1 MIIRIDSTKIIYLP
15 LYPKIYNNE
24 KNNRNNYCLFSY
36 CFNKPN
42 VWTKK
47 VKQPKYLENKVFVIG
62 MNESGKKDV
71 PDELT
76 FRGFKLKSNLM
87 TSKYGFQPGAYTFEA
102 DSSDVENPYF
112 TFEAIST
119 LEKEEVKYT
128 GIITGDEIEGTAS
141 ISKGGKVKKE
151 FNFAGTLKNPKK
163 KK

>member
-1 MIIRIDSTKIIYLP
+1 
-15 LYPKIYNNE
+15 LYPK
-24 KNNRNNYCLFSY
+24 NYKMKKIIGLITV
-36 CFNKPN
+36 CFLIASTS
-42 VWTKK
+42 VTFGQKK
-47 VKQPKYLENKVFVIG
+47 VKQAKYLENKVFVIG
-62 MNESGKKDV
+62 MNETGKKDI

-128 GIITGDEIEGTAS
+128 GTITGDEIEGTAS

-151 FNFAGTLKNPKK
+151 FNFEGTLKNPKK